1 MTDPSSLSALF
12 APPASGAAPKS
23 LVVLLHGYGSNAEDL
38 MGLVPYW
45 RDGLPDTGFLAPNAP
60 EPCPGV
66 PGGRQWW
73 GFADRSPEARGS
85 PEPCPGVPGGRQ
97 WWGFADRSPE
107 ARGRG
112 IRQAATVLN
121 GFLDGVLAQEGLGD
135 ERLALVGFSQGT
147 MMALH
152 VGTRRPR
159 TLAGIVGFSGALVDP
174 DSLAAEARSKP
185 PVLLIHGDADTMVPP
200 TALPE
205 ATAAL
210 TGLGFEV
217 ATHISPGLGHSID
230 EAGLRLGAQFL
241 QNALA

>member
-1 MTDPSSLSALF
+1 MTDRSSLSALF

-73 GFADRSPEARGS
+73 GFADRSPEARG
-85 PEPCPGVPGGRQ
+85 
-97 WWGFADRSPE
+97 
-107 ARGRG
+107 RG
-112 IRQAATVLN
+112 IRQAAGVLN
-121 GFLDGVLAQEGLGD
+121 GFLDDLLSQEGLGD

-159 TLAGIVGFSGALVDP
+159 ALAGIVGFSGALVDP
-174 DSLAAEARSKP
+174 ESLAAEARSKP

-200 TALPE
+200 AALPQAA
-205 ATAAL
+205 ATL

-241 QNALA
+241 QKVLA

>member
-45 RDGLPDTGFLAPNAP
+45 RDGLPDTGFLAPNA
-60 EPCPGV
+60 
-66 PGGRQWW
+66 
-73 GFADRSPEARGS
+73 

>member
-1 MTDPSSLSALF
+1 MTARALWRTHAGMADQPALSALF

-73 GFADRSPEARGS
+73 GFADRSPQAGGE
-85 PEPCPGVPGGRQ
+85 GV
-97 WWGFADRSPE
+97 
-107 ARGRG
+107 
-112 IRQAATVLN
+112 RQAAATLN
-121 GFLDGVLAQEGLGD
+121 GFLDQVLEQEALGD

-152 VGTRRPR
+152 VGTRRPKAP
-159 TLAGIVGFSGALVDP
+159 AGIVGFSGALVDP
-174 DSLAAEARSKP
+174 ESLASEALGNP
-185 PVLLIHGDADTMVPP
+185 PVLLVHGDADTMVPP
-200 TALPE
+200 TALPQ
-205 ATAAL
+205 AAAAL
-210 TGLGFEV
+210 AGLGCEV
-217 ATHISPGLGHSID
+217 ATHVSPGLGHSID

-241 QNALA
+241 QKVLA